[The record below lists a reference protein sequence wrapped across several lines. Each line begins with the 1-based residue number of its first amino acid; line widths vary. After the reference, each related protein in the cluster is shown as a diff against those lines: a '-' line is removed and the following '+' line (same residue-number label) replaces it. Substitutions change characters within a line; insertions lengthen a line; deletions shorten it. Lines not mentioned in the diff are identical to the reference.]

1 MNDKTKLSAIEEH
14 QFLRTVI
21 EALEIDIPALE
32 IDIPTATL
40 RYYVERYL
48 KGYTASPGKFEG
60 EPAYVRYFWSDIMD
74 GFGEPFVLDGAHADI
89 LDIEPGEQELFGI
102 ESQYEYIVLWEDDNG
117 FVFHRLLTREEY
129 DADEELGHEEDD
141 CFHDDQSRSY

>member
-48 KGYTASPGKFEG
+48 KNYKASPGKFEG
-60 EPAYVRYFWSDIMD
+60 EPAYVKFYWHYLLEGGSREILGD
-74 GFGEPFVLDGAHADI
+74 GDL

-102 ESQYEYIVLWEDDNG
+102 EPHHCYILVLWDDAG
-117 FVFHRLLTREEY
+117 FVYHRLLTREEY
-129 DADEELGHEEDD
+129 DEESALGSAEDD